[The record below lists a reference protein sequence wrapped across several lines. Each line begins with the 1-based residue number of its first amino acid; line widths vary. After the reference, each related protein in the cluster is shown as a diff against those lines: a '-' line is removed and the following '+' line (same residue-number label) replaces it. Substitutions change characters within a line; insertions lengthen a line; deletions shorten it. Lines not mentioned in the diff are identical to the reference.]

1 MSFFL
6 SLCCTGPIIQIMF
19 IVIPDIFIVTNI
31 LTAVHCY
38 FRVSSSP
45 LDWVTTAFMW
55 LLELDFKQD
64 LTRAKN
70 EGDFYFFVKTLIM
83 NVCLDGRYRHFPI
96 DNWIYYWMTHSVK
109 LKQIYRKFGSITTEL
124 SRLGYTNT
132 DTLSPT
138 TVTVDWNNWHPP
150 SLLSENQ
157 RFGIIC
163 IGFII
168 EINFYTLYVCF
179 PTLLDAI
186 RVGLKY
192 IFAITLISVFLR
204 QPIMVLLQ
212 TTVLLV
218 INHS

>member
-1 MSFFL
+1 MIFSREAAAKHFRKLGKILISCWSYIRIRVDQHHTNIMSFFL

-64 LTRAKN
+64 LTRAQN
-70 EGDFYFFVKTLIM
+70 EGEFYFFVKTLIM

-150 SLLSENQ
+150 SPLSSHKTK
-157 RFGIIC
+157 G
-163 IGFII
+163 
-168 EINFYTLYVCF
+168 
-179 PTLLDAI
+179 
-186 RVGLKY
+186 
-192 IFAITLISVFLR
+192 
-204 QPIMVLLQ
+204 
-212 TTVLLV
+212 
-218 INHS
+218 

>member
-1 MSFFL
+1 MIFSREAAGKHFRKLGKNLISCWSYIRIRVDQHHTNIMSFFL

-64 LTRAKN
+64 LTRAEH
-70 EGDFYFFVKTLIM
+70 EGEFYYYFFVKTLIM

-138 TVTVDWNNWHPP
+138 TVTVEQLTSTLS
-150 SLLSENQ
+150 SLLSQN
-157 RFGIIC
+157 
-163 IGFII
+163 
-168 EINFYTLYVCF
+168 
-179 PTLLDAI
+179 
-186 RVGLKY
+186 
-192 IFAITLISVFLR
+192 
-204 QPIMVLLQ
+204 
-212 TTVLLV
+212 
-218 INHS
+218 